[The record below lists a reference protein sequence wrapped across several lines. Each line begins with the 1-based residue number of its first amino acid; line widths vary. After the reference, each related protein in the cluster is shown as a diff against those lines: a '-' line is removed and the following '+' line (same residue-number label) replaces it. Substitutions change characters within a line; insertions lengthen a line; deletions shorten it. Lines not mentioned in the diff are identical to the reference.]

1 MERKTAIT
9 TVRTVW
15 QVLAG
20 LGQEA
25 AQEASRAKEC
35 LDQLEDVRCA
45 LNGHQIKAIVDE
57 VADLM
62 RTVNE
67 NDSAQRTP
75 QQTESTKPTTR
86 DKKYDIH

>member
-35 LDQLEDVRCA
+35 LDQLEDERCV
-45 LNGHQIKAIVDE
+45 LNGHQIRAIVDE
-57 VADLM
+57 VAALM
-62 RTVNE
+62 RTIEE

-75 QQTESTKPTTR
+75 HSKLPPKKHTTR
-86 DKKYDIH
+86 